1 MLLMGSLETYDMMER
16 SLEPSRE
23 SDGWKQ
29 STEEK
34 THFSMKAG
42 PACCFDMGL
51 GTIA

>member
-1 MLLMGSLETYDMMER
+1 MGSLETHDMMER

-23 SDGWKQ
+23 SDGCKQ

-42 PACCFDMGL
+42 PAWCFDTGL

>member
-1 MLLMGSLETYDMMER
+1 MGSLETHEMMEW

-23 SDGWKQ
+23 SNGCKQ
-29 STEEK
+29 NTEEK

-42 PACCFDMGL
+42 PAWCFDMRL